1 MSYGGIIDDS
11 CSFLTRRTIPYGTN
25 RIVNTACTVTYVP
38 FILCVARLSGSG
50 SGSPPRTNQR
60 AAGALDCCG
69 PRQASPSNADA
80 GMHAGSPWNVNFRF
94 LPPTP
99 YLLSS
104 YRSSSLRPF
113 HLPYPPPA
121 RASHSIHLCHSLSVL
136 TPFFYPFLFCF
147 RAILIFLYSIP
158 VLRLHFCHPRNF
170 TVFAYQSRIA
180 RCGRVAS
187 PPSPN
192 SPGSFVRAKSPSLP

>member
-1 MSYGGIIDDS
+1 MIPAR
-11 CSFLTRRTIPYGTN
+11 FLPGVPYRTGPTA
-25 RIVNTACTVTYVP
+25 IVNTACTVTYVP

-104 YRSSSLRPF
+104 YRSSSLHPF

-136 TPFFYPFLFCF
+136 TPFFILFYFVFELSLFSFTRFPFY
-147 RAILIFLYSIP
+147 AYIP
-158 VLRLHFCHPRNF
+158 VTPSSLINRALHAVGVSHRLLHL
-170 TVFAYQSRIA
+170 TLQ
-180 RCGRVAS
+180 GAS
-187 PPSPN
+187 SAQNPLLSPDCLYD
-192 SPGSFVRAKSPSLP
+192 SIR